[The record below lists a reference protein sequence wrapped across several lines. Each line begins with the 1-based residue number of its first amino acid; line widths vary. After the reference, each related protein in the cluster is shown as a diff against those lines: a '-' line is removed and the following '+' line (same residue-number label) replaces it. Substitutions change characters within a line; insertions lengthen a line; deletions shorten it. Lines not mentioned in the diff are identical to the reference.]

1 MSVFGGKAHI
11 ARNDCNGLQRINRV
25 LVADCAAKLI
35 RELDSYSGIGEAP
48 SNVVASFVA
57 AAAPVLGTY
66 AVASVKLMHSIQ
78 FPAKAAFR
86 HECFHYVGISSLGGF
101 RSRGT
106 FAGHGS

>member
-1 MSVFGGKAHI
+1 LDKTDV
-11 ARNDCNGLQRINRV
+11 ARNAMAYKYQSGV

-48 SNVVASFVA
+48 SNVVASFFA
-57 AAAPVLGTY
+57 AAAPVLGLY
-66 AVASVKLMHSIQ
+66 AVASVKLTHSIQ

-86 HECFHYVGISSLGGF
+86 DEHFHYVGISSLGGF

-106 FAGHGS
+106 FAGHGWSL